1 MANALGPGTL
11 TLGETGSLRQ
21 FAAHTTAAALEPS
34 YSDGDVLDLL
44 DGSQEREGDEET
56 WVLSGTV
63 RQQLEADA
71 LEDWCLANAGKEVP
85 FTFKPVNSVSKSY
98 TGIARI
104 RAIKI
109 GGDVKT
115 KNTSDF
121 SFPLIG
127 KPSLGTGA

>member
-11 TLGETGSLRQ
+11 TLGETGSTRQ
-21 FAAHTTAAALEPS
+21 FAAHTTATSLVPS

-44 DGSQEREGDEET
+44 DGSQERETDEET
-56 WVLSGTV
+56 WTLEGTI

-71 LEDWCLANAGKEVP
+71 LEDWCLTEAGQEMP
-85 FTFKPVNSVSKSY
+85 FVFTPVNSLGKSY
-98 TGIARI
+98 EGTVTV
-104 RAIKI
+104 RAVTI

-121 SFPLIG
+121 TFPLRGRPTING
-127 KPSLGTGA
+127 GA